1 MKKHFLAIAGLTAV
15 MLVNCDI
22 AVAKNKSK
30 QPEGIDRTV
39 LPIAEPKIEPIT
51 KLDVRD
57 AKAPPRFEVK
67 APAGAP
73 NVLLVLLD
81 DLGFAGTSTFGGP
94 VPTPTFEQIANEGV
108 RYNNFHTTA
117 VCSPTR
123 TAIKSGRNHHVN
135 NMGGIIETGTDF
147 PGNTGQIPNNV
158 APVAEMLRLNGYA
171 TAAFGKWH
179 ETAAWE
185 ASMAG
190 PFDRWPT
197 RQGFDKFYGFLGGET
212 NQWAP
217 FIYEGTKPV
226 ELPNDPNYH
235 FMTDMTDQA
244 VAWIKYQKALT
255 PDKPFFTYFAPGAVH
270 APHHVPK
277 EWIARWQ
284 GKFDQGWDT
293 LREEILARQIEHGVV
308 PAGTQLAP
316 KPEAIPAWNS
326 LSADEKRLYTRQ
338 MEVFAAFIEMTDYEI
353 GRLIKA
359 IEDTGQ
365 LDNTLVL
372 FVYGDNGTSAEG
384 GRNGMFNEYTYFNG
398 VPEQVTEMLQRLDQ
412 WGGPE
417 TY

>member
-1 MKKHFLAIAGLTAV
+1 
-15 MLVNCDI
+15 
-22 AVAKNKSK
+22 
-30 QPEGIDRTV
+30 
-39 LPIAEPKIEPIT
+39 
-51 KLDVRD
+51 VRN
-57 AKAPPRFEVK
+57 AKAPPRFQVK

-94 VPTPTFEQIANEGV
+94 VPTPSFEQIANEGV

-123 TAIKSGRNHHVN
+123 SAIKSGRNHHVN
-135 NMGGIIETGTDF
+135 NMGGITETGTAF
-147 PGNTGQIPNNV
+147 PGNTGQIPSSV

-217 FIYEGTKPV
+217 FIYDGTQPV

-255 PDKPFFTYFAPGAVH
+255 PDKPFSPISHPAPCMRRITYP
-270 APHHVPK
+270 
-277 EWIARWQ
+277 R
-284 GKFDQGWDT
+284 
-293 LREEILARQIEHGVV
+293 
-308 PAGTQLAP
+308 
-316 KPEAIPAWNS
+316 
-326 LSADEKRLYTRQ
+326 
-338 MEVFAAFIEMTDYEI
+338 
-353 GRLIKA
+353 
-359 IEDTGQ
+359 TG
-365 LDNTLVL
+365 
-372 FVYGDNGTSAEG
+372 
-384 GRNGMFNEYTYFNG
+384 
-398 VPEQVTEMLQRLDQ
+398 
-412 WGGPE
+412 
-417 TY
+417 